1 MEKSCIFGI
10 GCWIWR
16 ERYTL
21 YSHVCR
27 KLCHLIWGIWQFHRS
42 KDFEAMKAGKS
53 AIFLFS
59 GGLIWLIYF
68 WTICP
73 WNKFEEKA
81 QCESLLCKNFIL
93 QNLTHCKQKH
103 GLFGCQQ
110 NTFHCLQG
118 KRLELDLYWSF
129 AVKSQ
134 QTHHDQSWKISSK
147 ILEDLQG

>member
-1 MEKSCIFGI
+1 MNYDAWKNHVFSELVVGPGEKIVQTMIIMGDPAPS
-10 GCWIWR
+10 
-16 ERYTL
+16 L
-21 YSHVCR
+21 
-27 KLCHLIWGIWQFHRS
+27 
-42 KDFEAMKAGKS
+42 
-53 AIFLFS
+53 AIKKRCFASYMTQSF
-59 GGLIWLIYF
+59 
-68 WTICP
+68 
-73 WNKFEEKA
+73 
-81 QCESLLCKNFIL
+81 LCKNFIL

-118 KRLELDLYWSF
+118 KRLKLDLYWSF